1 MTVNMDDSTQYER
14 TGTRSLF
21 LAGCLATLVM
31 LAVSLVRRGAPAS
44 DPLVELAAQ
53 MALKALP
60 TSIFSFLLESL
71 RSFAKPLLVVGVV
84 SGMALVGGGMALLQ
98 PSLIEV
104 MTVRRRIVRLVSMAI
119 GVWFP
124 LAFFVLLAEAN
135 SETALTNQR
144 LIGIG
149 LSSAIDAIVFAIAV
163 YLIYP
168 ALVGLFARQSTRVD
182 SLDPSRRRLLIGG
195 ATALVA
201 ISAGYLGKLVVDVRK
216 GAIGGKRAGIPPEV
230 TPVHQFYVVSKNV
243 LDPDPDVDRWALH
256 ITGLVANP
264 MTLAYVDLAG
274 MTDVEQP
281 TTLTCISNKIGGDL
295 VSNGVWR
302 GVRLVDVLTR
312 AGVQPDAVDLALY
325 AADGYTESIPLARA
339 MGEDVLLAVQLNGE
353 PLNETHGAPARLI
366 VPGKYGIKNVKWIEK
381 IDLVAGDFRGYW
393 QQRGW
398 TEDATIQ
405 TFSRIDL
412 PSNRA
417 VVERGAIDLGGI
429 AYAGDRGVKAVEL
442 SFDGG
447 STWRKVDEVQQIAAL
462 SWVIWRSTWNAD
474 SAGAYR
480 VMVRATDGNGDV
492 QTSSRRD
499 PIPSGATGYHAIEI
513 GVI

>member
-1 MTVNMDDSTQYER
+1 MDDSTR
-14 TGTRSLF
+14 TNRTETRALF
-21 LAGCLATLVM
+21 LSGCLATLVM
-31 LAVSLVRRGAPAS
+31 LALSLARRGAPAG
-44 DPLVELAAQ
+44 DPLIQLAAQ
-53 MALKALP
+53 TALKALP
-60 TSIFSFLLESL
+60 TGLFSFLLESL

-84 SGMALVGGGMALLQ
+84 VGMGIVGGGMALLQ
-98 PSLIEV
+98 PSLMEV
-104 MTVRRRIVRLVSMAI
+104 MTVRRRIVRLISMAI
-119 GVWFP
+119 GAWFP

-135 SETALTNQR
+135 SETALTNR
-144 LIGIG
+144 SLIDIG
-149 LSSAIDAIVFAIAV
+149 VSSAIDAFVFALAA

-168 ALVGLFARQSTRVD
+168 ALISAFARQSTRVD
-182 SLDPSRRRLLIGG
+182 SFDQGRRRLLVGG

-216 GAIGGKRAGIPPEV
+216 GAIGGKKAGIPTAI
-230 TPVHQFYVVSKNV
+230 TPQSQFYVVSKNV

-256 ITGLVANP
+256 ISGLVANP

-274 MTDVEQP
+274 MASVEQP

-302 GVRLVDVLTR
+302 GVRLVDLLTR

-325 AADGYTESIPLARA
+325 AADGYTESIPVTRA

-353 PLNETHGAPARLI
+353 PLNATHGAPARLI
-366 VPGKYGIKNVKWIEK
+366 VPGKYGIKNVKWIER

-398 TEDATIQ
+398 TEDGTIQ

-417 VVERGAIDLGGI
+417 VVERGAVELGGI
-429 AYAGDRGVKAVEL
+429 AYAGDRGITAVEL

-447 STWRKVDEVQQIAAL
+447 TSWQAVDEIQQISAL
-462 SWVIWRSTWNAD
+462 SWVIWRSTWNAQT
-474 SAGAYR
+474 AGAYR
-480 VMVRATDGNGDV
+480 VLARATDGNGEV

-499 PIPSGATGYHAIEI
+499 PIPSGATGYHSIEI